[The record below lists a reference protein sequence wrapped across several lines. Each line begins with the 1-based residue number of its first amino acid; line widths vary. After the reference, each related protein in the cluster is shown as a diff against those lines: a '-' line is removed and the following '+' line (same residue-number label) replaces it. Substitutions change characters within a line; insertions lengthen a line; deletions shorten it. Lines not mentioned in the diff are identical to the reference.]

1 MEPCTAG
8 DQNGR
13 EPPEPSVVGL
23 GRDSRGAWL
32 RVNALVRLLREEGY
46 PNAKRSQVVR
56 MSLLELRDALAGR
69 TRTGI
74 VKYFVQRDAARQV
87 ATVNGTI
94 PRLPSS

>member
-1 MEPCTAG
+1 MKSSDT
-8 DQNGR
+8 
-13 EPPEPSVVGL
+13 
-23 GRDSRGAWL
+23 RDRRRRSRGLSISFDPVEAEW
-32 RVNALVRLLREEGY
+32 VNALVRLLREEGY